1 MTDHEMLNTILSHTD
16 YHVYVND
23 KGYMEIE
30 TNGYDNLSFEFDEEG
45 NLTKIY

>member
-16 YHVYVND
+16 YRVYVN
-23 KGYMEIE
+23 GERYMEIE
-30 TNGYDNLSFEFDEEG
+30 TNGYDTLSLEFDEES